1 MTLASRSSAVEKAM
15 QMEIQKVGRWKRWRS
30 NNGDALWKFSFLPLK
45 AVSHAN
51 VADILGKIVVKD
63 DGFPAINSLGEVN

>member
-1 MTLASRSSAVEKAM
+1 MEM
-15 QMEIQKVGRWKRWRS
+15 QKMEIKQ
-30 NNGDALWKFSFLPLK
+30 NGDALWKFSFLPLK

>member
-1 MTLASRSSAVEKAM
+1 M
-15 QMEIQKVGRWKRWRS
+15 QKMEIKQ
-30 NNGDALWKFSFLPLK
+30 NGDAKDGDQTMEMHCGNSAFYLK

>member
-1 MTLASRSSAVEKAM
+1 
-15 QMEIQKVGRWKRWRS
+15 ME
-30 NNGDALWKFSFLPLK
+30 KFSFLPLK

>member
-1 MTLASRSSAVEKAM
+1 MEKMEM
-15 QMEIQKVGRWKRWRS
+15 QKMEIKQWRCKRWRS

-45 AVSHAN
+45 AVSHVN

>member
-1 MTLASRSSAVEKAM
+1 MEI
-15 QMEIQKVGRWKRWRS
+15 EIQKMEIKQWRCTVSRWRYRCKRWRS

>member
-1 MTLASRSSAVEKAM
+1 MEM
-15 QMEIQKVGRWKRWRS
+15 HCEQMEIEMQKMEIKQ
-30 NNGDALWKFSFLPLK
+30 NGDALWKFSFLPLK